1 MSKVHSTCTDEKI
14 QREET
19 LKKVFISFLDFE
31 QKKNFRLLPEN
42 FGLNFEKHSTCPEEH
57 LQRNIF
63 RGTCWKLQIYWIM
76 NKVLGTVDKHFF
88 RVGKTT
94 LSVPRKKLMKK
105 LLEKKKNCNCF
116 KILNEHFF
124 VIFGEKVWP
133 SCHICNLRI
142 LGSFWGKSFFSLESF
157 VIFGVW
163 AKKNTCQ
170 MCQKCIL
177 RAQMKKFERINFWK
191 KVIFISFSDF
201 EKKSDFYQEILAWTS
216 KRILRVQINTYRA
229 IFLKELVENFT
240 FFWVLNEV
248 SGTVAKNIF
257 FRVAKTAIS
266 VPRNKLGKNIL

>member
-1 MSKVHSTCTDEKI
+1 
-14 QREET
+14 
-19 LKKVFISFLDFE
+19 
-31 QKKNFRLLPEN
+31 
-42 FGLNFEKHSTCPEEH
+42 
-57 LQRNIF
+57 
-63 RGTCWKLQIYWIM
+63 
-76 NKVLGTVDKHFF
+76 
-88 RVGKTT
+88 
-94 LSVPRKKLMKK
+94 
-105 LLEKKKNCNCF
+105 
-116 KILNEHFF
+116 
-124 VIFGEKVWP
+124 
-133 SCHICNLRI
+133 
-142 LGSFWGKSFFSLESF
+142 
-157 VIFGVW
+157 
-163 AKKNTCQ
+163 